1 MGGQQ
6 PNDYPLTFFS
16 NVTPPAAAPAN
27 PAKHQRGDEYPA
39 DVEMDAFERDNPDL
53 IGHIPDVVATVT
65 VNAQGGLSL
74 SPDAA
79 SGTRLSPDEEGLL
92 LMSFTHWRE
101 TAGDRRAEE
110 TLRQGIPLT

>member
-39 DVEMDAFERDNPDL
+39 DEEMDAFER
-53 IGHIPDVVATVT
+53 
-65 VNAQGGLSL
+65 
-74 SPDAA
+74 
-79 SGTRLSPDEEGLL
+79 
-92 LMSFTHWRE
+92 
-101 TAGDRRAEE
+101 
-110 TLRQGIPLT
+110 